1 MRDRSRILTS
11 LEGLYREAFDVA
23 ERRGDEQAM
32 SELDFDFRRDQVW
45 LEVLLDLRDALTAA
59 DMGDGEEEKSL
70 LTRAKELRDLT
81 RGR

>member
-1 MRDRSRILTS
+1 MRDRSRILAS
-11 LEGLYREAFDVA
+11 LEGLYREAFDGA

-32 SELDFDFRRDQVW
+32 SELDFDFRRDQIW

-59 DMGDGEEEKSL
+59 DEADADEEKSL
-70 LTRAKELRDLT
+70 IARAKELRDLT